1 LANDRVELNME
12 KGLEKVA
19 AVQDKAQAR
28 RWRSEL
34 RHGPVSRSIKTRQS
48 DLSNRNIPFL

>member
-1 LANDRVELNME
+1 LADDRVELNME